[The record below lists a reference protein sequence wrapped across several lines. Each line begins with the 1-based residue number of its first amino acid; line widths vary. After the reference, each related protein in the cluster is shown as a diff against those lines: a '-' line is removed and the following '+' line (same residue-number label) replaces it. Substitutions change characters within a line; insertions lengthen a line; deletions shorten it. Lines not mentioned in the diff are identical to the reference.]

1 MEVVNQTDPGYG
13 FWVLLGLFL
22 LWGVAWEKLQQARYY
37 LDGRLAG
44 AHTMN
49 NLLLNARLI
58 DDNDRQREYLGLLTG
73 LVRYN
78 YEQQAKEEVP
88 LQDELAQAASLVA
101 MYNLSHGRNVHWYP
115 DAAIHELQMNLPPFS
130 LLCLVENA
138 LTHGMNPGQE
148 NGSIRIAAGPKK
160 GPMQALYLSG
170 YGLPQPRVLKRPPK
184 GHGLH
189 YLYQRL
195 YHFCV
200 ARSSHNYYV
209 KPFVQGNQLIIQF
222 PV

>member
-88 LQDELAQAASLVA
+88 LQEELAQVASLVA
-101 MYNLSHGRNVHWYP
+101 MYNLSHGRNVRWEP
-115 DAAIHELQMNLPPFS
+115 GAALQELQMNLPPFS

-195 YHFCV
+195 YYFCV

>member
-101 MYNLSHGRNVHWYP
+101 MYNLSHGRNVRWEP
-115 DAAIHELQMNLPPFS
+115 GAALQELQMNLPPFS

>member
-13 FWVLLGLFL
+13 FWVLFGLFL
-22 LWGVAWEKLQQARYY
+22 LWGVAWDNLQQTRYY

-101 MYNLSHGRNVHWYP
+101 MYNLSHGRNVRWEP
-115 DAAIHELQMNLPPFS
+115 DAALDELQMNLPPFS
-130 LLCLVENA
+130 MLCLVENA

-195 YHFCV
+195 HHFCV